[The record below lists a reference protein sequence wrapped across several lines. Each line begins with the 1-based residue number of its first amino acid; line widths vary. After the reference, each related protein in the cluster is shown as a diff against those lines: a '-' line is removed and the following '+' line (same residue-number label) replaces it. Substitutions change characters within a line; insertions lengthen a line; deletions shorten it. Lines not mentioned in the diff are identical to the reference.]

1 MIKKNKKLNFNLDFL
16 GSKDN
21 ETELLQNSSVVNQAS
36 YKKKTIQEKIEDN
49 VEEKSEKQKNEK
61 QKNELNDN
69 TFKDSNN
76 NQEKPDGCL
85 LPIIITVIIFVLV
98 IALTIWNESIEEKK
112 QIEIQQTNSL
122 AYDYK
127 LERSPLFEETVD
139 KLAKLTKK
147 SSEEIKQELQQKFEA
162 EKEQQ
167 VLNIINNYIETGVID
182 ENKIINCQ
190 KRFFNN
196 DQIEYEKTAKEY
208 FFRRHEEISKQ
219 ILKDWQDKSE
229 NFEKNKQKY
238 LKTLFAN
245 DINLFNQT
253 MDALLGYKQFTLK
266 KQELPKTG
274 IINIYSS
281 QPAIAPFK
289 ISTSQSYSYS
299 YSNYNYSNDDKEHY
313 YIKLVDYYTNKT
325 VVTIFIRA
333 GENTKVE
340 VPTGS
345 YKIKYATGK
354 IWYGESDL
362 FGHDTHYSS
371 SEERLDFSVSY
382 GYVNGKQLTLYKVA
396 NGNFST
402 KNIKAEDF

>member
-1 MIKKNKKLNFNLDFL
+1 MSI
-16 GSKDN
+16 
-21 ETELLQNSSVVNQAS
+21 
-36 YKKKTIQEKIEDN
+36 YK
-49 VEEKSEKQKNEK
+49 
-61 QKNELNDN
+61 
-69 TFKDSNN
+69 
-76 NQEKPDGCL
+76 
-85 LPIIITVIIFVLV
+85 
-98 IALTIWNESIEEKK
+98 
-112 QIEIQQTNSL
+112 IQQTNSL

-147 SSEEIKQELQQKFEA
+147 CSEEIKQELQQKFEA

-402 KNIKAEDF
+402 KSIKAEDF

>member
-49 VEEKSEKQKNEK
+49 VEEKSEKQKNE
-61 QKNELNDN
+61 LNDN

-85 LPIIITVIIFVLV
+85 MPIIITVIIFVLV

-238 LKTLFAN
+238 C
-245 DINLFNQT
+245 
-253 MDALLGYKQFTLK
+253 
-266 KQELPKTG
+266 
-274 IINIYSS
+274 
-281 QPAIAPFK
+281 
-289 ISTSQSYSYS
+289 
-299 YSNYNYSNDDKEHY
+299 
-313 YIKLVDYYTNKT
+313 
-325 VVTIFIRA
+325 
-333 GENTKVE
+333 
-340 VPTGS
+340 
-345 YKIKYATGK
+345 
-354 IWYGESDL
+354 
-362 FGHDTHYSS
+362 
-371 SEERLDFSVSY
+371 
-382 GYVNGKQLTLYKVA
+382 
-396 NGNFST
+396 
-402 KNIKAEDF
+402 